1 VILAMSLMV
10 APFAQAHAQT
20 IGEASYYHPD
30 RVGLLAAHRT
40 LPLGAHVRV
49 INLAN
54 GRETTVV
61 IVGRGPFT
69 HRRIIDVSTSA
80 ADVLGFRQ
88 AGVARVKIEV
98 VDR

>member
-1 VILAMSLMV
+1 
-10 APFAQAHAQT
+10 
-20 IGEASYYHPD
+20 
-30 RVGLLAAHRT
+30 
-40 LPLGAHVRV
+40 VRV